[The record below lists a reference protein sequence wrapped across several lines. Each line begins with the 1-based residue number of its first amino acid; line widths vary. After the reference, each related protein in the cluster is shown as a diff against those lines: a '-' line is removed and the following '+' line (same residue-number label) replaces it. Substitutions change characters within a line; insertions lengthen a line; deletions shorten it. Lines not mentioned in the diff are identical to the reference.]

1 MGRLPS
7 HAQQNVDSRR
17 LSLLHLRL
25 GAERAMLGLLSV
37 RLSPMPSIHI
47 ERPHQLSKKKAR
59 DAVDEVA
66 KKIAEKFQMQTS
78 WEEDQLVFS
87 RSGVK
92 GKIAV
97 NQSDVQVSAE
107 LGFMLGFLK
116 GTIEQ
121 EINSYLDKVLV

>member
-1 MGRLPS
+1 
-7 HAQQNVDSRR
+7 
-17 LSLLHLRL
+17 
-25 GAERAMLGLLSV
+25 
-37 RLSPMPSIHI
+37 MPSIHI
-47 ERPHQLSKKKAR
+47 ERSHQLSKKKAR

-66 KKIAEKFQMQTS
+66 KKIAEKFQMQTH
-78 WEEDQLVFS
+78 WDNDQLNFS

-92 GKIAV
+92 GVIAV
-97 NQSDVQVSAE
+97 NQSDVKVSAE